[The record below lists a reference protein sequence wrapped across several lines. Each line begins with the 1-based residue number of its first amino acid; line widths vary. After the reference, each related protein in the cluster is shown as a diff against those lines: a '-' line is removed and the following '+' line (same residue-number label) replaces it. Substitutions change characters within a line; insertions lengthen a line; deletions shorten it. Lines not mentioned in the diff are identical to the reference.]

1 MTLRI
6 DAGLNPSRFDRA
18 SVREPTGSPV
28 EIKVS
33 TRAVRISRSR
43 FPILGSA
50 GIYFLSVVAVRAAP
64 VEDKPLPFIL
74 PNYFRCRSLAF
85 GPKSQSR
92 ADSRNSA
99 GAKADIE
106 SPE

>member
-6 DAGLNPSRFDRA
+6 EAGLNPSRFERA
-18 SVREPTGSPV
+18 SVRDPTGSPV

-50 GIYFLSVVAVRAAP
+50 GMLHFSIVSDQAPGTEGSKSFWVHSLS
-64 VEDKPLPFIL
+64 IL
-74 PNYFRCRSLAF
+74 DAE
-85 GPKSQSR
+85 
-92 ADSRNSA
+92 A
-99 GAKADIE
+99 
-106 SPE
+106 